1 MWVND
6 MAKAKEVSKWNK
18 VIKIILILAIFS
30 FIVSWI
36 ISMFIG
42 TEFKDGNV
50 ALIPIKGV
58 IASESYGMFGQEV
71 SDSQTIV
78 RFIEKADRNPN
89 IKGIIFEINSP
100 GGSPVATEEISNAI
114 KRTNKTT
121 VAWIREMG
129 TSAGYW
135 VATSCDKIVASKM
148 SVTGSIGA
156 RLSYMEFSGL
166 LKDYNITYQRLIAGK
181 YKDVGDPFTT
191 LGLQEKKL
199 LQDYL
204 DRLHDYFISAVAEN
218 RGLSEKKVREIATGM
233 FYLGSEAKELGLVDV
248 LGGKEEAI
256 KIIEEELNITVEL
269 TEYKEEKRLSD
280 LLGGIFSQQ
289 SFFIGKGIG
298 NSLLESRNFNK
309 FEVWT

>member
-1 MWVND
+1 
-6 MAKAKEVSKWNK
+6 MAKAKKEVSGWSKA
-18 VIKIILILAIFS
+18 IKIIIILFIFS
-30 FIVSWI
+30 FMVSWI
-36 ISMFIG
+36 VSIFIG
-42 TEFKDGNV
+42 EEFKNGNV
-50 ALIPIKGV
+50 AVIPIKGI
-58 IASESYGMFGQEV
+58 IASENYGMFGQEV

-78 RFIEKADRNPN
+78 EFIEKADRNPN
-89 IKGIIFEINSP
+89 IEGIIFEINSP

-129 TSAGYW
+129 ASAGYW

-191 LGLQEKKL
+191 LGIQEKKL

-218 RGLSEKKVREIATGM
+218 RGLSEEEVRKVATGM
-233 FYLGSEAKELGLVDV
+233 FYLGSEAKELGLIDV
-248 LGGKEEAI
+248 LGGKEEAVN
-256 KIIEEELNITVEL
+256 IIEEELNITVEL

-289 SFFIGKGIG
+289 SFFVGKGIG

>member
-1 MWVND
+1 
-6 MAKAKEVSKWNK
+6 MAKAKKEVSKWNK
-18 VIKIILILAIFS
+18 VLKIIIILVIFS

-36 ISMFIG
+36 ISIFIG
-42 TEFKDGNV
+42 EDFKDGNV
-50 ALIPIKGV
+50 AVIPIKGI
-58 IASESYGMFGQEV
+58 IASENYGVFGQEV

-78 RFIEKADRNPN
+78 EFIEKADRNPN

-100 GGSPVATEEISNAI
+100 GGSPVATEEISDAI

-129 TSAGYW
+129 ASAGYW

-191 LGLQEKKL
+191 LGLQERKL
-199 LQDYL
+199 LQNYL
-204 DRLHDYFISAVAEN
+204 DKLHEYFISAVAEN
-218 RGLSEKKVREIATGM
+218 RGLSEKKVKEIATGM

-248 LGGKEEAI
+248 LGGKEEAK
-256 KIIEEELNITVEL
+256 KIIEEELNITAEL

>member
-1 MWVND
+1 
-6 MAKAKEVSKWNK
+6 MAKAKKEVSGWSKA
-18 VIKIILILAIFS
+18 IKIIIILFIFS

-36 ISMFIG
+36 VSIFIG
-42 TEFKDGNV
+42 DEFKDGNV
-50 ALIPIKGV
+50 AVIPIKGI
-58 IASESYGMFGQEV
+58 IASENYGMFGQEV

-78 RFIEKADRNPN
+78 RFIEQADRNPN

-135 VATSCDKIVASKM
+135 VATSTDTIVASKM

-204 DRLHDYFISAVAEN
+204 DKLHDYFISAVAEN
-218 RGLSEKKVREIATGM
+218 RGLSEEEVRKVATGM
-233 FYLGSEAKELGLVDV
+233 FYLGSEAKELRLVDV
-248 LGGKEEAI
+248 LGGKEEAV

-269 TEYKEEKRLSD
+269 VEYREEKRLSD

-298 NSLLESRNFNK
+298 NSLLEARNFNK